1 MSKIIFDPIH
11 KYMEFEPILLQII
24 DTSEFQRLRNIKQ
37 LGACYYVFPGAK
49 HNRFEHSLG
58 VCHLS
63 GLLVTKLQ
71 KDQPELKIT
80 DREVTLIKI
89 AGLVHDIGHACF
101 SHFFDNNFLKDKI
114 NNNFNDHEYRS
125 GYIFE
130 YIVDKYDIKI
140 TKEEIGLIKSLIN
153 PGVNDDGFLY
163 QIVANKESGLDCDK
177 FDYISRDTYN
187 VGLSYSFDSSRLI
200 KYAKVI
206 DDKICFPLKCNYHI
220 LDLYHT
226 RYKLFKQVYTH
237 PCVRSI
243 EYMILDLFN
252 LSNDRLKLTEN
263 ITDVDKFI
271 MLTDSIVD
279 IINYSGTEK
288 EKKII
293 DDIRRRNIY
302 KLIGEIT
309 KINLNKFKL
318 YLKENSIEDKVIIDE
333 VVLNY
338 SMNNKNPMNKIHFY
352 KNNKIVENNNIGILP
367 DVFEEIFYRVYSRD
381 SSVNFKIY
389 GFFDRK

>member
-1 MSKIIFDPIH
+1 
-11 KYMEFEPILLQII
+11 MEFEPILLKII
-24 DTSEFQRLRNIKQ
+24 DTSEFKRLKNIKQ
-37 LGACYYVFPGAK
+37 LGNCYHVFPGAK

-63 GLLVTKLQ
+63 GLLITKLQ

-80 DREVTLIKI
+80 DRQVILIKI

-101 SHFFDNNFLKDKI
+101 SHFFDNNFLKGKI
-114 NNNFNDHEYRS
+114 SDEFSEHEYRS

-130 YIVDKYDIKI
+130 HIVDKYEIDIS
-140 TKEEIGLIKSLIN
+140 KEEIDFIKSLIN
-153 PGVNDDGFLY
+153 PGENDNGFLY
-163 QIVANKESGLDCDK
+163 QIVANKENGLDCDK

-187 VGLSYSFDSSRLI
+187 IGLSYSFDSSRLI

-243 EYMILDLFN
+243 DYMILDLLN
-252 LSNDRLKLTEN
+252 LANKRLGLTDN
-263 ITDVDKFI
+263 ITDMKKFI
-271 MLTDSIVD
+271 LLTDNIVD
-279 IINYSGTEK
+279 IINYGGTDEEK
-288 EKKII
+288 RII
-293 DDIRRRNIY
+293 DDINRRKIY

-309 KINLNKFKL
+309 NKQLDNFKEYLREKNL
-318 YLKENSIEDKVIIDE
+318 EDHVIIDE
-333 VVLNY
+333 VILNY
-338 SMNNKNPMNKIHFY
+338 SMNNKNPMNFIHFY
-352 KNNKIVENNNIGILP
+352 KNDEIIENNNIGILP
-367 DVFEEIFYRVYSRD
+367 DTFEEIFYRLYSKNSD
-381 SSVNFKIY
+381 INKIIY